1 MARQGWDIPGIRGN
15 SQEPHDC
22 DLRFDGW
29 FLLGSEKT
37 EGRPVV
43 QDEGEEV
50 PSHHPQWMN
59 WDFQLGFVNLGP
71 FMAIAAVEWVRS
83 WESSEGARVSLRA
96 ICPPVSPLAESGTDL
111 C

>member
-15 SQEPHDC
+15 SQEHHDC
-22 DLRFDGW
+22 DLRFGGW
-29 FLLGSEKT
+29 FLLGSEKRG
-37 EGRPVV
+37 GRPVV

-59 WDFQLGFVNLGP
+59 SAFQLGFVNLGP
-71 FMAIAAVEWVRS
+71 FMAVAAVEWVRS
-83 WESSEGARVSLRA
+83 WESSEGASVSLKA